1 VGACRQRLRAPSAR
15 ALMLALGSLA
25 FASPWLL
32 AALAALPVIWWLL
45 RVTPP
50 APRRIAFPAIRLL
63 LGLTPREETP
73 ARTPWWLILLR
84 TVLAALVIVALAHP
98 LLNPQAHLAGSGPLA
113 LIIDDGWAAAR
124 DWSRRQAA
132 AIDLLAEA
140 EREDRQVVL
149 VTTAPLASDEPP
161 PALQPIRAA
170 DARAAVEALR
180 PKPWPGDRAAA
191 LKRLEA
197 MPLPQDSAAV
207 WLSDG
212 IDDGAAAALAAYL
225 VERAGLRYLAAAED
239 EAPRLVAAGAAAG
252 ELAAKDVAV
261 AVRSLP
267 ASVPRPVAVRASG
280 EDGALLARETATIA
294 PGDSSVAVRLS
305 LPTEL
310 RNRMTRIE
318 IESEESAGGVLL
330 VDERWRRRPV
340 GIAAAPNTAG
350 QPLLSENYYLER
362 ALGPFT
368 EVRRGRATDLL
379 KREIAVLVYSDAGPD
394 SPAEEESIGKWVEAG
409 GLLLRFAG
417 PRLAEQ
423 GDHLLPVR
431 LRRGGRTL
439 GGALSW
445 EKPARLA
452 PFAADSPFAGLAIPA
467 DVTVARQVLAEP
479 DLDLASKTWARLADG
494 TPLVTAEKRGEGWVA
509 LVHTTANA
517 EWSNLALS
525 GLFVEM
531 LRRVV
536 AMSQGVSAVSEGA
549 LPPIE
554 TLDGFGRLQH
564 APPTARPISGKEIAT
579 AMPSPRHPPGFY
591 GAADSRRALNLSSA
605 IGELT
610 PIGELPDSVVRETF
624 AKSAEVDIR
633 PPLLVAAF
641 ILALLDLVIAY
652 ALRGLLRRR
661 PVGVAAG
668 LLLAALLMPAARADD
683 AFVVQATSELRLAYI
698 QTGDEAVD
706 AESHAGLVGLNA
718 TLSRRTAVETA
729 EPLAVD
735 IEHDDLIFFPLLYW
749 PVTAT
754 QRPPSPAA
762 AERINRYL
770 ETGGTILFDTR
781 DGGEETPGPFG
792 SAANSQ
798 AQLRRLAAGVKIPP
812 LVPMPPDQVLTR
824 SFYLMHEF
832 PGRWNS
838 GQVWI
843 EPVEDRVN
851 DGVASVIVG
860 GNDWAGAW
868 AVDGQGRPA
877 FPVVPGGEPQREMAL
892 RFGVNLVMYVLT
904 GNYKTDQVHV
914 PAILERLGQ

>member
-1 VGACRQRLRAPSAR
+1 
-15 ALMLALGSLA
+15 
-25 FASPWLL
+25 
-32 AALAALPVIWWLL
+32 
-45 RVTPP
+45 
-50 APRRIAFPAIRLL
+50 
-63 LGLTPREETP
+63 
-73 ARTPWWLILLR
+73 
-84 TVLAALVIVALAHP
+84 
-98 LLNPQAHLAGSGPLA
+98 
-113 LIIDDGWAAAR
+113 
-124 DWSRRQAA
+124 
-132 AIDLLAEA
+132 
-140 EREDRQVVL
+140 
-149 VTTAPLASDEPP
+149 
-161 PALQPIRAA
+161 
-170 DARAAVEALR
+170 
-180 PKPWPGDRAAA
+180 
-191 LKRLEA
+191 
-197 MPLPQDSAAV
+197 
-207 WLSDG
+207 
-212 IDDGAAAALAAYL
+212 
-225 VERAGLRYLAAAED
+225 
-239 EAPRLVAAGAAAG
+239 
-252 ELAAKDVAV
+252 
-261 AVRSLP
+261 
-267 ASVPRPVAVRASG
+267 
-280 EDGALLARETATIA
+280 
-294 PGDSSVAVRLS
+294 
-305 LPTEL
+305 
-310 RNRMTRIE
+310 
-318 IESEESAGGVLL
+318 
-330 VDERWRRRPV
+330 
-340 GIAAAPNTAG
+340 
-350 QPLLSENYYLER
+350 
-362 ALGPFT
+362 
-368 EVRRGRATDLL
+368 
-379 KREIAVLVYSDAGPD
+379 
-394 SPAEEESIGKWVEAG
+394 
-409 GLLLRFAG
+409 
-417 PRLAEQ
+417 
-423 GDHLLPVR
+423 
-431 LRRGGRTL
+431 
-439 GGALSW
+439 
-445 EKPARLA
+445 
-452 PFAADSPFAGLAIPA
+452 
-467 DVTVARQVLAEP
+467 
-479 DLDLASKTWARLADG
+479 
-494 TPLVTAEKRGEGWVA
+494 
-509 LVHTTANA
+509 
-517 EWSNLALS
+517 
-525 GLFVEM
+525 
-531 LRRVV
+531 
-536 AMSQGVSAVSEGA
+536 VSAVSEGA

-564 APPTARPISGKEIAT
+564 APPTARPIPGKEIAT

-591 GAADSRRALNLSSA
+591 GAADSRRALNLSSG
-605 IGELT
+605 ITELK
-610 PIGELPDSVVRETF
+610 PIGELPDSVARETF
-624 AKSAEVDIR
+624 AKSAEIDIR

-668 LLLAALLMPAARADD
+668 LLLAALLIPAAARADD

-824 SFYLMHEF
+824 SFYLLHEF